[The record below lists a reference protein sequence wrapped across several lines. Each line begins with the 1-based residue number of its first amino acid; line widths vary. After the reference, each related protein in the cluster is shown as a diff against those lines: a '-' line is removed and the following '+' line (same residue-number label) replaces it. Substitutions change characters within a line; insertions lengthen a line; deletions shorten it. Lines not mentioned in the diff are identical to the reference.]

1 MAGGGR
7 AAARRTRDRPTGRA
21 TLVVGFDTATDDVA
35 VALVRFDASESSTG
49 QLSGRSRSVAAGQH
63 PRHAT
68 DLLEELETVVQPVGG
83 WPGIDLIAVGV
94 GPGSFTGLRICVATA
109 RALAQALDK
118 PVGPVGTLAALAR
131 GIGEQ
136 SEAEARPRLAV
147 LDARRGEAFAALHGP
162 NGEELWPPLVTSPA
176 KLAERLATLPEA
188 PLAAGSG
195 ALRFRDELEAA
206 GAEVLPDAEP
216 AHRVSARHVCVLAEA
231 GRPARPESIEPIYLR
246 PPDAEL
252 WLERDTH

>member
-1 MAGGGR
+1 M
-7 AAARRTRDRPTGRA
+7 

-35 VALVRFDASESSTG
+35 VALVRLGTSGTGAEVVSERARG
-49 QLSGRSRSVAAGQH
+49 VSGGER
-63 PRHAT
+63 PRHAAE
-68 DLLEELETVVQPVGG
+68 LLAELEAVVEPVGG

-94 GPGSFTGLRICVATA
+94 GPGSFTGLRIGVATA
-109 RALAQALDK
+109 RALGQALAK
-118 PVGPVGTLAALAR
+118 PVVPVGTLAALAR

-136 SEAEARPRLAV
+136 RAAKARARLAV
-147 LDARRGEAFAALHGP
+147 LDARRGQAFAALHGP
-162 NGEELWPPLVTSPA
+162 GNEQLWPPLVALPGE
-176 KLAERLATLPEA
+176 LAERVGALPQP

-195 ALRFRDELEAA
+195 TIRFRDELEAA

-216 AHRVSARHVCVLAEA
+216 AHRVSARHLCVLAEA
-231 GRPARPESIEPIYLR
+231 GRPARLESIKPIYLR

>member
-1 MAGGGR
+1 M
-7 AAARRTRDRPTGRA
+7 
-21 TLVVGFDTATDDVA
+21 TLVVGFDTATDDLA
-35 VALVRFDASESSTG
+35 VALVRFDASESSAEP
-49 QLSGRSRSVAAGQH
+49 LSDRLRGVAAGER

-68 DLLEELETVVQPVGG
+68 DLLQELEAVVRPVGG
-83 WPGIDLIAVGV
+83 WPAIDLIAVGV

-131 GIGEQ
+131 GIGEHGG
-136 SEAEARPRLAV
+136 AEARPRLAV
-147 LDARRGEAFAALHGP
+147 LDARRGQAFAALHGP
-162 NGEELWPPLVTSPA
+162 RGEELWPPLVALPGT
-176 KLAERLATLPEA
+176 LADHVAALPQA

-216 AHRVSARHVCVLAEA
+216 AHRLSARHVCVLAEA
-231 GRPARPESIEPIYLR
+231 GGPARPESIEPIYLR
-246 PPDAEL
+246 PPDAKL

>member
-1 MAGGGR
+1 M
-7 AAARRTRDRPTGRA
+7 

-35 VALVRFDASESSTG
+35 AAITRGGETLDERLRAAASD
-49 QLSGRSRSVAAGQH
+49 GR
-63 PRHAT
+63 PRHASV
-68 DLLEELETVVQPVGG
+68 LLGELEWLVERAGG
-83 WPGIDLIAVGV
+83 WEPVDLIGVGV
-94 GPGSFTGLRICVATA
+94 GPGSFTGLRIGLATA

-118 PVGPVGTLAALAR
+118 PVAPVGTLAALSR
-131 GIGEQ
+131 GIAERCGEQ
-136 SEAEARPRLAV
+136 AGARLAV
-147 LDARRGEAFAALHGP
+147 LDARRGQAFAALHGAG
-162 NGEELWPPLVTSPA
+162 GEELWPPLVAAPGE
-176 KLAERLATLPEA
+176 LAGRVAALPTA

-195 ALRFRDELEAA
+195 AIRFRDELEAA
-206 GAEVLPDAEP
+206 GADVLPDDEP